1 MVNGRHR
8 WPTSLVMA
16 VAVTCMLGGACG
28 YSLAGR
34 GSFLPDYIE
43 AIGIPVFSNSTPF
56 FEVEQLLTRE
66 VRSEFI
72 GRGRY
77 RVVPETTGVD
87 AVLEGTINSIQV
99 TPASFTDQQQA
110 SRYVFALRASL
121 SFRDLKT
128 AEVLWANQNLVFTE
142 EYEVATGGGALDASA
157 FFGQE
162 SNAVERL
169 AGDFA
174 KTVVSA
180 ILEAF

>member
-1 MVNGRHR
+1 MVNVKRR
-8 WPTSLVMA
+8 LPTSLVMA
-16 VAVTCMLGGACG
+16 VAVACMLGGACG

-43 AIGIPVFSNSTPF
+43 TVGIPVFTNNTSF
-56 FEVEQLLTRE
+56 FEVEQLLTRQ

-72 GRGRY
+72 GRGSY
-77 RVVPETTGVD
+77 RVVPEATGVD
-87 AVLEGTINSIQV
+87 AVLDGTISSIQI

-110 SRYVFALRASL
+110 SRYVFTLRANM

-128 AEVLWANQNLVFTE
+128 DEVLWANQNLAFTE
-142 EYEVATGGGALDASA
+142 EYEVATGGGALDVSA
-157 FFGQE
+157 FFGQQ